1 MRYDHTSMKIKPK
14 DPIPNRREPGRIYIG
29 ELAFVVNRTLNCIRK
44 WELYEQLPKSLMPKR
59 GTSGW
64 RYWTDKQVFGKN
76 GILDWMQKNNMRPGN
91 TLTDPKDEANHIN
104 NLHTPKLLKKRDLQD
119 VEQMIREGCSRTEI
133 LIMMYP
139 RTTYTK
145 IEGLEAALVKYYK
158 YHDKY
163 FPPKPKIKREEL
175 PPGLKREFERLEKK
189 VNKLQGQK
197 AKIRK

>member
-1 MRYDHTSMKIKPK
+1 MKRKRT

-29 ELAFVVNRTLNCIRK
+29 ELAFVVHRSIQSIRR
-44 WELYEQLPKSLMPKR
+44 WEKLLPNNLMPKR
-59 GTSGW
+59 NKNGW
-64 RYWTDKQVFGKN
+64 RYWTDEQVFGKR
-76 GILDWMQKNNMRPGN
+76 GILSWMKHNDMRPGSN
-91 TLTDPKDEANHIN
+91 LTDPKDEHRHID
-104 NLHTPKLLKKRDLQD
+104 NLHTPKLLGKQELRD

-163 FPPKPKIKREEL
+163 FPPKSKVKREDMSPALKRELAALEKKIKR
-175 PPGLKREFERLEKK
+175 
-189 VNKLQGQK
+189 LQGK
-197 AKIRK
+197 RK